1 MLERF
6 SDETTLRRATTDDS
20 VTRATRA
27 PLPPAARAL
36 LRPSARTGVHRVKKA
51 SPARLEK
58 AEKEK
63 RK

>member
-27 PLPPAARAL
+27 PPPAPPPELSCALPLEQESIVSKRPHLRA
-36 LRPSARTGVHRVKKA
+36 
-51 SPARLEK
+51 
-58 AEKEK
+58 
-63 RK
+63 

>member
-27 PLPPAARAL
+27 PPPPPPELSCALPLEQESIVSKTPHLRA
-36 LRPSARTGVHRVKKA
+36 
-51 SPARLEK
+51 
-58 AEKEK
+58 
-63 RK
+63 

>member
-27 PLPPAARAL
+27 PPPPPPELSCALPLEQESIVSKRPHLRA
-36 LRPSARTGVHRVKKA
+36 
-51 SPARLEK
+51 
-58 AEKEK
+58 
-63 RK
+63 